1 MELENKALAKI
12 DDMSTLDGIRATLS
26 PLLTTKFFPK
36 AYDTIEKVMV
46 SIIYGRELGLSSMT
60 SIQNINVIE
69 NKPTL
74 SVHAIAALIRR
85 GGVSYILTEDAVW
98 IRSDGNVDPLQI
110 TKTIVGEDKKITKVL
125 AHDYVDCRTTIRFRV
140 PYLDGSGYYDQDISF
155 YRSEAGD
162 QGLLG
167 KDNWKKMFKIMMRT
181 RCLSIGAR
189 FVKPECFMG
198 AVETTE
204 HLDYTGANYEV
215 QESADGFA
223 EVTIIN

>member
-1 MELENKALAKI
+1 MELENKELAVLEEMTSLEKI
-12 DDMSTLDGIRATLS
+12 KSTLT
-26 PLLTTKFFPK
+26 PLLDSKFFPK
-36 AYDTIEKVMV
+36 AYDSIEKVMV
-46 SIIYGRELGLSSMT
+46 SVIYGRELNLSPMS

-98 IRSDGNVDPLQI
+98 IRSTGEVDAVYMMKTVMKDNVPV
-110 TKTIVGEDKKITKVL
+110 KTPMY
-125 AHDYVDCRTTIRFRV
+125 DYVDCRTTIRFRV

-155 YRSEAGD
+155 YRSEAHE
-162 QGLLG
+162 QGLLT

-181 RCLSIGAR
+181 RCLTIGAR

-204 HLDYTGANYEV
+204 HLDYTGKNYEV

-223 EVTIIN
+223 EVTILN